1 MWKAKVKDQL
11 LVHMYVWSLL
21 CGREVSIQVRLE
33 RMVFMAKN
41 NLRSDLRVYDF
52 KKIFMA
58 GVCTSS
64 RVFERGRDPCS
75 RRSSQRSSLNTS
87 QILLSLSHWSHSKG
101 TKASLIRIGWSHQP
115 VPAVNLSLKSVHM
128 SNTIYNPWAPGSRLP
143 WLVLPPPLSS
153 SDTRPGVPPAPSLA
167 HAGPLPHEPMPA
179 ADEIAG
185 QQFEDP
191 CDPLPVSGWTSPV
204 SLRECCPCCWHAH
217 LPDTTWQRW

>member
-115 VPAVNLSLKSVHM
+115 VPAVNLSLKSVHL
-128 SNTIYNPWAPGSRLP
+128 SDTIYNRGHLALGCLGSFFLLLCP
-143 WLVLPPPLSS
+143 HLTLGQESLQHLHLLMQVLFL
-153 SDTRPGVPPAPSLA
+153 
-167 HAGPLPHEPMPA
+167 
-179 ADEIAG
+179 
-185 QQFEDP
+185 
-191 CDPLPVSGWTSPV
+191 TSPC
-204 SLRECCPCCWHAH
+204 L
-217 LPDTTWQRW
+217 L